1 MVLSWT
7 SVDRRFE
14 HVVLEGVGQG
24 AFDVSDDSRYDSDY
38 GVCHD
43 GCCQFSTREH
53 IVAYA
58 YLSGDEMFSYSVV
71 NAFVVSADDDDILL
85 EAEFVSHGLVELFA
99 IRGCEYYLVIVAFG
113 LEGCDAS
120 VERLA
125 LYEHASSST
134 EGVVVHTPVFVGS
147 VVSEVV
153 DMYFCQSFLLGSSE
167 DGLFGEGLYE
177 FGQDSDDVYA
187 HL

>member
-1 MVLSWT
+1 MVLSWPR
-7 SVDRRFE
+7 VARRLA
-14 HVVLEGVGQG
+14 HVVPGGAGQG
-24 AFDVSDDSRYDSDY
+24 AFDVSDDSWYDSDY
-38 GVCHD
+38 GGCHD
-43 GCCQFSTREH
+43 GCCQFATREH

-71 NAFVVSADDDDILL
+71 NAFVVSADDADILL
-85 EAEFVSHGLVELFA
+85 EAEFVSHRLVDPFA

-153 DMYFCQSFLLGSSE
+153 DMYFGQSFLLGSSE